1 VNHLDLEERARA
13 ALEAGAYDYFA
24 GGADDE
30 LTLADNVAAWS
41 RLRLRPHVMRD
52 VTVVSPATTVLG
64 TDVSMPLL
72 IAPTA
77 FQRLAHDAGECA
89 TARAATRAGTVM
101 VVSTFATRSLEDIAA
116 AAPDHPLWFQLYV
129 HTNRGWTENLV
140 KRAADA
146 GYRAIVLTV
155 DVPVLGF
162 RQRSESRSFTLP
174 EGIAAANLT
183 AAALPSVQKEG
194 TRADGGE
201 DAAGQFDP
209 GLIPTDVEWLRAVA
223 DLPVVVKGILRG
235 DDARLAVEAGADAV
249 VVSNHGGRQLDT
261 AITGVD
267 ALPEVV
273 AAVGTDAEVYVDG
286 GVRRGTDVVKALA
299 LGARAVLVGRP
310 IVWGLACDGEQ
321 GVVDVLEALRAE
333 TARAMALCGAPTVA
347 EITRDLVV
355 A

>member
-1 VNHLDLEERARA
+1 MNHLDLEERARA

-52 VTVVSPATTVLG
+52 VTVVAPATTVLG
-64 TDVSMPLL
+64 TEVSMPLL

-77 FQRLAHDAGECA
+77 FQRLADDAGECA

-101 VVSTFATRSLEDIAA
+101 AVSTFATRSLEDIAA

-155 DVPVLGF
+155 DVPVLGL
-162 RQRSESRSFTLP
+162 RQRSEGNSFTLP
-174 EGIAAANLT
+174 EGIAAANF
-183 AAALPSVQKEG
+183 AVASLPSVRTEG
-194 TRADGGE
+194 THDDE
-201 DAAGQFDP
+201 AGQFHP
-209 GLIPTDVEWLRAVA
+209 GLIPTDIEWLRAAA

-299 LGARAVLVGRP
+299 LGARSVLVGRP

-333 TARAMALCGAPTVA
+333 TARAMALCGTPTVA
-347 EITRDLVV
+347 EITRDLV